1 MYYIGYDIGSSSIKV
16 AIVDEKTKKS
26 IAVVSEPKNEMVIK
40 AGKFNWAEQD
50 PNIWWDCIC
59 TATKRILYENKIS
72 SKDILAI
79 GISYQM
85 HGLVIVDN
93 KGQLLRDSII
103 WGDSRAIEIGNLAAK
118 EIGESKY
125 G

>member
-1 MYYIGYDIGSSSIKV
+1 M
-16 AIVDEKTKKS
+16 
-26 IAVVSEPKNEMVIK
+26 
-40 AGKFNWAEQD
+40 
-50 PNIWWDCIC
+50 
-59 TATKRILYENKIS
+59 ATKRILYENKIS

-103 WGDSRAIEIGNLAAK
+103 WCDSSR
-118 EIGESKY
+118 
-125 G
+125 